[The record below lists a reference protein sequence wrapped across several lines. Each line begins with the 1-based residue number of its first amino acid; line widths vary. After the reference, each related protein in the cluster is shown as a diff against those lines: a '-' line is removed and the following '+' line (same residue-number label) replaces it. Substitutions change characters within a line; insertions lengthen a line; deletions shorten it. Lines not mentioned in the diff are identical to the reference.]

1 MPGSQAHDV
10 RRAQLLAVL
19 FWGGVGLVPL
29 TLLIVMVGQGTGSLR
44 GAVAFGPLSTVA
56 ICVSIPMRREAEVVR
71 IELEHFIFDQLDQVR
86 ADMRADVTTASRNT
100 YHALPDQPAGLAEAQ

>member
-1 MPGSQAHDV
+1 DV

-29 TLLIVMVGQGTGSLR
+29 TLLIVMVGQGTGASPVPGVFGLLR
-44 GAVAFGPLSTVA
+44 TVA
-56 ICVSIPMRREAEVVR
+56 IGVSITMRREAEVVR

-100 YHALPDQPAGLAEAQ
+100 YHALRDKLAVLAETVETLRLT